1 MLSKVYAV
9 QPYEVGP
16 KNRKKKSLALGIPS
30 KIAEECNIDTSTIFA
45 IQLGNQKKIITLRMV
60 DASNQKKII
69 PGAASF
75 QANSK
80 QVSEEVQ

>member
-16 KNRKKKSLALGIPS
+16 KNRDRKSLALVIPS
-30 KIAEECNIDTSTIFA
+30 KIVEECNVNTSTIFA
-45 IQLGNQKKIITLRMV
+45 IQLGHQKKSITLHMV

-69 PGAASF
+69 PAAPSF
-75 QANSK
+75 QANSN

>member
-16 KNRKKKSLALGIPS
+16 KNRKKSLVVVIPS
-30 KIAEECNIDTSTIFA
+30 KIAEECNINTSTIFA
-45 IQLGNQKKIITLRMV
+45 IQLGEQKKSITLQML
-60 DASNQKKII
+60 DATREKEIV
-69 PGAASF
+69 PVAASF
-75 QANSK
+75 QANSN